1 MAFTYF
7 FRDLQ
12 TLETIRDKA
21 LPVMKTRQRIRVW
34 DAGCAVGM
42 EPYTLAIIL
51 RENMGSMYFR
61 NVKIYAS
68 DIDESNLFRES
79 IESGVYSK
87 TLVERIPQEIVS
99 RYFTT
104 TLDGQSVEISE
115 ELRKAVSYR
124 RHDLLTLRPFETGFD
139 LILCKN
145 VLLHFNYEERL
156 DVIRMFHG
164 SMDEGGFLA
173 FEQTQKMPDEMKP
186 YFRQVADN
194 AQVFQR
200 ISIDM
205 KC

>member
-12 TLETIRDKA
+12 TLEIIRDKA
-21 LPVMKTRQRIRVW
+21 LPAMKTRQRIRVW

-42 EPYTLAIIL
+42 EPYTLAIVL

-61 NVKIYAS
+61 NVKIFAS
-68 DIDESNLFRES
+68 DIDESNLFS
-79 IESGVYSK
+79 KTIESGVYSK
-87 TLVERIPQEIVS
+87 DLVERVPPEIVKT
-99 RYFTT
+99 YFKATA
-104 TLDGQSVEISE
+104 DGQSVEVSE

-124 RHDLLTLRPFETGFD
+124 RHDLLTLKPFETCFD
-139 LILCKN
+139 LIICKN
-145 VLLHFNYEERL
+145 VLLHFNYEQRL

-164 SMDEGGFLA
+164 CLGENGFLA

-194 AQVFQR
+194 AQVFQK
-200 ISIDM
+200 ISIDL